1 MLPAWENGQSD
12 GKVGVSAA
20 PAAKMTI
27 RARFVP
33 VDVCSVN
40 TPGQSGHSFGL

>member
-1 MLPAWENGQSD
+1 MLPRSR
-12 GKVGVSAA
+12 KGVLGGREGMLAG

-33 VDVCSVN
+33 VDDFRVN
-40 TPGQSGHSFGL
+40 IWEFGE